1 MSVVLDASAV
11 LAAMLHEPGADIVE
25 RYLADEVVISSV
37 NAAEVVAKLI
47 DKGADPDAAVLAF
60 STLMLPVQAFGA
72 AQGLEAG
79 RLRGITRS
87 AGLSLGDRACLAEAR
102 LAGTVAVTAD
112 RAWGDLDIGIE
123 IEVIR

>member
-1 MSVVLDASAV
+1 
-11 LAAMLHEPGADIVE
+11 MLREPGADVVTAH
-25 RYLADEVVISSV
+25 LADDVVISAV

-60 STLMLPVQAFGA
+60 STLMVPVRAFGV

-79 RLRGITRS
+79 RLRGATRS
-87 AGLSLGDRACLAEAR
+87 AGLSLGDRACLAEASVSQER
-102 LAGTVAVTAD
+102 VVTAD